1 MARPRQ
7 QKLPAPLPTFR
18 HDRLAEFLRVCP
30 RTHAA
35 LISLDT
41 LQEAY
46 IKWLA
51 AHNYG
56 ARIPNRATLLTLL
69 RQRYELTVA
78 PAWQYDGQLAVYD
91 IMLPKEN

>member
-18 HDRLAEFLRVCP
+18 HDRLTEFLRACP
-30 RTHAA
+30 RNHTA
-35 LISLDT
+35 LMSLDT
-41 LQEAY
+41 LQETY

-56 ARIPNRATLLTLL
+56 ARIPSRATLL

-78 PAWQYDGQLAVYD
+78 PAWQYGGKLAVYGIVMED
-91 IMLPKEN
+91 ER